1 MTASVVSHTPMMQ
14 QFLRIKADYPK
25 VLLFYRMGD
34 FYELFFDD
42 AKRAANLLDITLTKR
57 GTSAGQPIPMCGVP
71 VHSAEGYL
79 AKLVKQG
86 ESVAICEQIGDPK
99 TSKGPVD
106 REVVRVLT
114 PGTLTEESQLNEL
127 SDRLLVSVF
136 EQSGQFGIAWMELST
151 GQFCLTETN
160 TLNGLYGELER
171 LNPAEI
177 LVTETFAQTLGNVPA
192 AVQFQPDWH
201 YEFDTALKVLSSQ
214 FNTQGLSG
222 FGCDPYPVG
231 VRAAGCLM
239 SYVQE
244 TQKNILP
251 HIVSIRVSDQGD
263 SLKMD
268 AATRRNLEL
277 DTAKSGQKI
286 HTLFGV
292 LDGCK
297 ISMGSRLLRRWIH
310 NPVRSHHTI
319 RERQNAVQILIDAY
333 QFEAVRECLGKI
345 SDIERILGRV
355 AMKTARPRDLS
366 RLGDSLAVLPEI
378 HALIGELDSPL
389 LRNLIQKIG
398 LSPGTVDLL
407 KSAIVDEPPATI
419 RDGGFIA
426 MGYCSELDECR
437 SLHQNASKHLIELEQ
452 RERERTG
459 ITYLKVNYNRVH
471 GYYIEL
477 PRSQAESAPVEYI
490 RLQTL
495 KNVERYSTPE
505 LKEFEDKALS
515 AKDRAL
521 AIEKRLYDELL
532 DELMSELQVLRICA
546 TAVAELDV
554 LVNFS
559 KCAVSLDYVCPTMV
573 SGDGLE
579 IEAGRHP
586 VIERVSE
593 SPFISNDAYLNE
605 ERHMLIVTGP
615 NMGGKSTYMRQTAL
629 IVIMAHIGC
638 FVPARSAVVGPFD
651 QIFTRIGASDDL
663 AGGRSTFMV
672 EMSETANIL
681 NNATHQSLVLL
692 DEIGRGTSTY
702 DGLSLAWACVVHIA
716 ERLKSFTLFATH
728 YFELTS
734 LADQFPAV
742 ENVHLEAIE
751 HQKRI
756 VFMRSVKPGPAN
768 QSYGLQVAALAGV
781 PEAVIKLAK
790 QCLSELETQSSEV
803 CGPTSNNE
811 NNEQLSLFEI
821 SMSALVSEEIQQL
834 NLDDI
839 TPRQAMDFLYRYQTV
854 LNDEMNAQES

>member
-1 MTASVVSHTPMMQ
+1 MMQ
-14 QFLRIKADYPK
+14 QFLRIKAEHPN

-42 AKRAANLLDITLTKR
+42 AKHAANLLDITLTKR

-71 VHSAEGYL
+71 VHAAEGYL
-79 AKLVKQG
+79 AKLIKQG

-99 TSKGPVD
+99 TSKGPVE

-127 SDRLLVSVF
+127 SDRLLVSIF
-136 EQSGQFGIAWMELST
+136 EQKERFGIAWMELST
-151 GQFCLTETN
+151 GQFWLTETN
-160 TLNGLYGELER
+160 SLSGLYDELER

-177 LVTETFAQTLGNVPA
+177 LVADALQQTLNNVSA
-192 AVQFQPDWH
+192 AIQVQPDWC
-201 YEFDTALKVLSSQ
+201 YEFDTALAVLTDQ
-214 FNTQGLSG
+214 FKTQGLSG
-222 FGCDPYPVG
+222 FGCDPYPVA
-231 VRAAGCLM
+231 VCAAGCLM

-244 TQKNILP
+244 TQKNVLP
-251 HIVSIRVSDQGD
+251 HIVSIRVSDQCD

-297 ISMGSRLLRRWIH
+297 ITMGSRLLRRWIH
-310 NPVRSHHTI
+310 SPVRSHQTI

-333 QFEAVRECLGKI
+333 QFEAVRESLAKI

-355 AMKTARPRDLS
+355 AMKTARPRDLA

-378 HALIGELDSPL
+378 HELIGDLDSPL

-398 LSPGTVDLL
+398 LSPDTVDLL
-407 KSAIVDEPPATI
+407 KSAIIEESPATI

-426 MGYCSELDECR
+426 TGYCKELDECR
-437 SLHQNASKHLIELEQ
+437 SLHQNASQHLMELEQ

-459 ITYLKVNYNRVH
+459 IAHLKVNYNRVH
-471 GYYIEL
+471 GYFIEL
-477 PRSQAESAPVEYI
+477 PRSRAEDAPPDYI
-490 RLQTL
+490 RRQTL
-495 KNVERYSTPE
+495 KNVERYSMPE
-505 LKEFEDKALS
+505 LKQFEDKALS
-515 AKDRAL
+515 SKDRAL
-521 AIEKRLYDELL
+521 ALEKRLYDELL
-532 DELMSELQVLRICA
+532 DELMGDLQVLRICA

-554 LVNFS
+554 LANFS
-559 KCAVSLDYVCPTMV
+559 HCAVSLDYVCPTMV
-573 SGDGLE
+573 SGDTLDIVG
-579 IEAGRHP
+579 GRHP
-586 VIERVSE
+586 VIERVADG
-593 SPFISNDAYLNE
+593 PFISNDVCLNE

-629 IVIMAHIGC
+629 IVIMAHTGC
-638 FVPARSAVVGPFD
+638 FVPAKSAVLGPFD

-716 ERLKSFTLFATH
+716 EQLKSFTLFATH

-734 LADQFPAV
+734 LSDQFPAV
-742 ENVHLEAIE
+742 DNVHLEAIE
-751 HQKRI
+751 HQQRI
-756 VFMRSVKPGPAN
+756 VFMHSVKPGPAN

-781 PEAVIKLAK
+781 PQAVILLAK
-790 QCLSELETQSSEV
+790 QRLTELETQNSDAYSSTVTGE
-803 CGPTSNNE
+803 TK
-811 NNEQLSLFEI
+811 EQLSLFEI
-821 SMSALVSEEIQQL
+821 SMPALVSEEIQQL
-834 NLDDI
+834 NLDDV
-839 TPRQAMDFLYRYQTV
+839 TPREAMDLLYRYHAV
-854 LNDEMNAQES
+854 LNDEMK